1 MVSWSNTNLNK
12 LQNNSNISL
21 TILGEENFNFR
32 EENFFYQNYYL
43 NYFSIYFLNPKFE
56 QID

>member
-12 LQNNSNISL
+12 LQNNSNIFV
-21 TILGEENFNFR
+21 TIFR
-32 EENFFYQNYYL
+32 EENFFHQNYF
-43 NYFSIYFLNPKFE
+43 NYFSSYSLNPKFE